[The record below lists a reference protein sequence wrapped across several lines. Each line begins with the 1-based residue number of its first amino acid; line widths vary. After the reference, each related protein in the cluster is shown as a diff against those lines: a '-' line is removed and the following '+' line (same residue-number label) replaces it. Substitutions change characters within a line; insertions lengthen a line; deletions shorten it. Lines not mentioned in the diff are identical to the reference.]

1 MPLTNSGLCYG
12 RGQVLRRGGGRG
24 GRGVGNN
31 WIGRQGL
38 ERLAEGAPVVVSKGC
53 LSDTNASS
61 VMLPAKKGTCKW
73 SSSMNNVLPKSLH
86 VKS

>member
-1 MPLTNSGLCYG
+1 VMPLTNSGLCYG

-38 ERLAEGAPVVVSKGC
+38 ERLAEGAPVVVSKGW
-53 LSDTNASS
+53 LSDTNARLSCCQ
-61 VMLPAKKGTCKW
+61 PRR
-73 SSSMNNVLPKSLH
+73 VLASGLH
-86 VKS
+86 P